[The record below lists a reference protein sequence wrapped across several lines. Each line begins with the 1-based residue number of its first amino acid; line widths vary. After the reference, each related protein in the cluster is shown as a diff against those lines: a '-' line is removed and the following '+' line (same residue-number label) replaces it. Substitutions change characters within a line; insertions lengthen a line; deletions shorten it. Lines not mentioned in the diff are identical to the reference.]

1 MIKFNNEKWKENAM
15 EKEERSMQHL
25 EEIVC
30 CSDHSAFHILAQV
43 FHIYHTFT
51 INLDVLAKLKGHLF
65 SMYAQFFEKLTF
77 LTTTYGNV
85 HVRSRGQ
92 KVLVFRKTLLTY

>member
-1 MIKFNNEKWKENAM
+1 M

-25 EEIVC
+25 EKIVC

-51 INLDVLAKLKGHLF
+51 INLDVLAKLKGHSF
-65 SMYAQFFEKLTF
+65 SMYVKFFEKLT
-77 LTTTYGNV
+77 LPLDMQTYVCIAG
-85 HVRSRGQ
+85 G
-92 KVLVFRKTLLTY
+92 KKC

>member
-25 EEIVC
+25 EKIVC

-51 INLDVLAKLKGHLF
+51 INLDVLAKLKGHFIHL
-65 SMYAQFFEKLTF
+65 ACT
-77 LTTTYGNV
+77 
-85 HVRSRGQ
+85 
-92 KVLVFRKTLLTY
+92 